1 MKPPVAQELRRK
13 RVAQVRTES
22 ESSELVFYQGGYRH
36 LPVVH
41 IPIDLPIYRANNG
54 RLAVMKAE
62 YVKTHSVDPGFFEN
76 GEQSPEVQS
85 ALFEMLIEVAKSPD
99 APIYQELRN
108 IRIQAQR
115 LLLTSDGI
123 VVDGNRRLASMRA
136 LYEADPETFG
146 QFSTVEAIV
155 LPEDASSVDIEL
167 IEANRQLAPDTKL
180 AYGWIDRRLKLRYHR
195 YALDLSPQVIRE
207 TYRLK
212 SEKQLYSE
220 LEELDLAETYL
231 DDYLGTPK
239 NYKAVNEKEEFFA
252 GLRNQLAEK
261 HDDKM
266 KRIWRLI
273 GFAMIK
279 EAEALG
285 ITARDCH
292 PFVPPKFG
300 YMPSP
305 VLEYYGEQKGLWDHS
320 PDLGS
325 GKFLNDTKLDALI
338 PDLNRPETSKEI
350 AGSIIRIFGQVLMK
364 HEENPHPIFVVNQLR
379 HINSV
384 LSEVDLATYNES
396 QRREFRGQ
404 LAELEFH
411 LRNFLKG
418 DNQTSKHIF
427 ALPAPQT
434 IFGSAVERVVTWF
447 AVIRNLLRK
456 R

>member
-13 RVAQVRTES
+13 RLTEARTES

-36 LPVVH
+36 FPVVH
-41 IPIDLPIYRANNG
+41 VPIDLPVYRASNG

-62 YVKTHSVDPGFFEN
+62 YVKTHSVDPKFFEN

-155 LPEDASSVDIEL
+155 LPEDASNVDIEL

-195 YALDLSPQVIRE
+195 YALDLSPKVIRE
-207 TYRLK
+207 TYRLT

-220 LEELDLAETYL
+220 LEELELAETYL
-231 DDYLGTPK
+231 DDYLGMPR
-239 NYKAVNEKEEFFA
+239 NYKLIERAEEFFA

-266 KRIWRLI
+266 KRIWQLI

-279 EAEALG
+279 EAETQA
-285 ITARDCH
+285 ITARDYH

-305 VLEYYGEQKGLWDHS
+305 VLEHYGEQKDLWDYS

-325 GKFLNDTKLDALI
+325 GKFLNESKIECLI
-338 PDLNRPETSKEI
+338 ADLNQPESSKEI
-350 AGSIIRIFGQVLMK
+350 AGSIIRIFGQVLVK
-364 HEENPHPIFVVNQLR
+364 HEENPHPIFVVNQIR
-379 HINSV
+379 HINNV
-384 LSEVDLATYNES
+384 LSQIDLRTYNES

-427 ALPAPQT
+427 ALPAPPT
-434 IFGSAVERVVTWF
+434 IFGPAVERVVSWF
-447 AVIRNLLRK
+447 AAIRNLLRK